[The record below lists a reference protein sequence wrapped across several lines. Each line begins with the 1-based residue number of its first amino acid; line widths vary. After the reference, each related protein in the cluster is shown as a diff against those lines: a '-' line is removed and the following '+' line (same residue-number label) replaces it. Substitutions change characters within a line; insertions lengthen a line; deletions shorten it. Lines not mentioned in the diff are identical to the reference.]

1 MLKHV
6 ICGKEKKMELIE
18 PVENINKRLKDLFGI
33 DSVTGQVMWRIV
45 WSDDQFEKRLMDVTD
60 EGFDLLVPEVREVKK
75 YKGYTSERF
84 ILERL
89 VLVPEYQQAELA
101 GAKISYEPMWTFE
114 DGDGNYL
121 PPKFEACEFV
131 ITTVLKVQHGPKG
144 LKRYVDPEAT
154 EEGYLLE
161 KKKRVD
167 SIVEELFGDQSGLD
181 GSTVTGES
189 IIVPSNFEK
198 VN

>member
-1 MLKHV
+1 
-6 ICGKEKKMELIE
+6 MELIE
-18 PVENINKRLKDLFGI
+18 PVETINKRLKDLFGI
-33 DSVTGQVMWRIV
+33 DSITSQPIWRVI
-45 WSDDQFEKRLMDVTD
+45 WSEDQLEKRLMDVTD
-60 EGFDLLVPEVREVKK
+60 EGFQLLVPEVREVKK
-75 YKGYTSERF
+75 YNGFTKDRY

-101 GAKISYEPMWTFE
+101 GAKISYEPMWTFQDDNE
-114 DGDGNYL
+114 NYL
-121 PPKFEACEFV
+121 PPKFEACEFIIV
-131 ITTVLKVQHGPKG
+131 TVLKVQHGPKG

-167 SIVEELFGDQSGLD
+167 NIVDELFGDQSGLD

-189 IIVPSNFEK
+189 IIVPPNFEK

>member
-1 MLKHV
+1 MDQ
-6 ICGKEKKMELIE
+6 IE
-18 PVENINKRLKDLFGI
+18 SVKAINKRLKELFGI
-33 DSVTGQVMWRIV
+33 DTVTQNPMWRVI
-45 WSDDQFEKRLMDVTD
+45 WSEDELEKRLMDVTD
-60 EGFDLLVPEVREVKK
+60 EGFQLLVPEVREVKK
-75 YKGYTSERF
+75 YKGFTEDRF

-89 VLVPEYQQAELA
+89 VLVPEYQQLHLA

-114 DGDGNYL
+114 DSDGNYL

-131 ITTVLKVQHGPKG
+131 ITTVLKRQHGPKG
-144 LKRYVDPEAT
+144 LKKYVDPEAT

-167 SIVEELFGDQSGLD
+167 NIVNELFGEQSGLD

-189 IIVPSNFEK
+189 IIVPNSFEK